1 VKMLFPLKSILTA
14 IRDLFRREQIDQ
26 DIEEELRFHLEMR
39 ALEHQARGMTDEDAR
54 REALRRFGPL
64 GHIKEICHDIRGVG
78 FMETFWQDLRFGAR
92 VLLKNRGFT
101 LVAVLTL
108 ALGIG
113 ANTAIFSIVN
123 AVVLRPLPFKDPDRI
138 VYLQGS
144 NPQRELSQ
152 NPVAP
157 PDFLDWRAQ
166 SRSFSEMAAYESTI
180 FRHTSEQGAER
191 LDGYSV
197 TANFFDLMGEK
208 PLMGR
213 TFTPEEEKPGQN
225 DVAILSETVWQ
236 RHFGADPGIVGRTI
250 KMNDRTFTVVG
261 IMRASFKFP
270 DTTAE
275 VWRPLAFNNEELQDR
290 TDYRL
295 QVIGRLRD
303 GVTFEGARSEM
314 EGIARQLEQAYPT
327 TNTGWSVF
335 IQPLHE
341 SVVGY
346 LRPAMFV
353 LLGAVFLVLL
363 ISCVNVASLLS
374 ARMTSRR
381 KEVALRTAIGA
392 TRLRILRQ
400 LLTESVLLGLIGGVC
415 GVLLAIFGVKVL
427 VAYLPP
433 FTPRVEEIGIDP
445 TVLGFTFLISILT
458 GLIFGLM
465 PAWQTTHT
473 DLNEILK
480 DSSRG
485 STGGKGQN
493 RFRSVLVVTE
503 VVLSLVLLI
512 GAGLLIRS
520 FVAMR
525 NVDPGFRAEG
535 VLVNSQL
542 VLPPQKYAEGNRGTA
557 FFKELFE
564 RVRALPGVEA
574 VGGITALP
582 LQGNSRL
589 QAYAVAG
596 RPPQPKGQ
604 EFTAVINTVGADY
617 FQTMSI
623 PLRRGRMFTERDD
636 DKAPKTVLI
645 NEALARRIFN
655 GEEALGQRLYLRG
668 GNTPYEVVGVVG
680 DAKQFNLL
688 GETSPEIFTHYLES
702 PTTFMYV
709 LARTK
714 GDPTSLAQPIRR
726 EVQAIDPDQPVGNRT
741 LSQQFENSISQPRF
755 YTLLLGLFAAVA
767 LALASVGIYGVM
779 SYMVAL
785 RTHEIGI
792 RMALGA
798 QRRDVFR
805 IVVGQGLKL
814 ALIGVVVGLGLSFLA
829 SRLLSK
835 MLFGV
840 SAVDPLTYVIIPL
853 ILTTVAVAAC
863 FIPARRATKIDPLIA
878 LRNE

>member
-1 VKMLFPLKSILTA
+1 MFSLRSFFKDLC
-14 IRDLFRREQIDQ
+14 DLFRRDRIDR
-26 DIEEELRFHLEMR
+26 DIEEEIRFHLEMR
-39 ALEHQARGMTDEDAR
+39 AQDNMAVGMSEEEAMRDAR
-54 REALRRFGPL
+54 RRFGRV
-64 GHIKEICHDIRGVG
+64 GRIKELCRELRGIG
-78 FMETFWQDLRFGAR
+78 FMETLLQDLRYGIR
-92 VLLKNRGFT
+92 VLRKNPGFT

-123 AVVLRPLPFKDPDRI
+123 AVILRPLPFKEPDRI
-138 VYLQGS
+138 MLLQGN
-144 NPQRELSQ
+144 NPQRQLEQ
-152 NPVAP
+152 FPVSP
-157 PDFLDWRAQ
+157 PDFLDWKSQ
-166 SRSFSEMAAYESTI
+166 SRSFSEMAAFESTI
-180 FRHTSEQGAER
+180 FRHTADTGAER
-191 LDGYSV
+191 LNGYSV
-197 TANFFDLMGEK
+197 SANFFDLMGEK
-208 PLMGR
+208 PLLGR
-213 TFTPEEEKPGQN
+213 VFTAEEERPGS
-225 DVAILSETVWQ
+225 DMVAVLSETVWR
-236 RHFGADPGIVGRTI
+236 RHFGADPSVVGQTV
-250 KMNDRTFTVVG
+250 KMNDRTFTVIGV
-261 IMRASFKFP
+261 MRATFKFP
-270 DTTAE
+270 DTTTE
-275 VWRPLAFNNEELQDR
+275 VWKPLAFTNEELQDR
-290 TDYRL
+290 ADYRL
-295 QVIGRLRD
+295 QVVGRLKD
-303 GVTFEGARSEM
+303 GVTEAGARAEM
-314 EGIARQLEQAYPT
+314 DAIARQLQQSYPA

-341 SVVGY
+341 SVVGF

-353 LLGAVFLVLL
+353 LLGAVFFVLL
-363 ISCVNVASLLS
+363 IACVNVASLLS
-374 ARMTSRR
+374 ARMTARR

-400 LLTESVLLGLIGGVC
+400 LLTESVMLGLVGGTC
-415 GVLLAIFGVKVL
+415 GVLLAVLGLKVL
-427 VAYLPP
+427 VSFIPP

-445 TVLGFTFLISILT
+445 TVLGFTLLISVIT

-473 DLNEILK
+473 NLNEILK

-485 STGGKGQN
+485 STGGRGQH

-525 NVDPGFRAEG
+525 NVDPGFKAEG

-542 VLPPQKYAEGNRGTA
+542 VLPPQKYAEGNRGVA

-564 RVRALPGVEA
+564 RVRALPGVES

-596 RPPQPKGQ
+596 RAPQPQGQ
-604 EFTAVINTVGADY
+604 ELTAVINTVGADY

-623 PLRRGRMFTERDD
+623 PLKRGRLFTERDD
-636 DKAPKTVLI
+636 ANGPKTVLI
-645 NEALARRIFN
+645 NETLARRIFPDH
-655 GEEALGQRLYLRG
+655 EALGERLYLRG
-668 GNTPYEVVGVVG
+668 NNTPYEIVGVVG

-688 GETSPEIFTHYLES
+688 GDTSPEIFTHYLES
-702 PTTFMYV
+702 PITFMYV

-714 GDPTSLAQPIRR
+714 GDPSSLALPIRR

-741 LSQQFENSISQPRF
+741 LAQQFESSIAQPRF
-755 YTLLLGLFAAVA
+755 YTLLLGLFAGVA
-767 LALASVGIYGVM
+767 LILATIGIYGVM
-779 SYMVAL
+779 SYMVAQ

-798 QRRDVFR
+798 QRRDVLK
-805 IVVGQGLKL
+805 IVIWQGLKL
-814 ALIGVVVGLGLSFLA
+814 AIIGVALGLGLSFLA
-829 SRLLSK
+829 TRLLSS
-835 MLFGV
+835 LLYGV
-840 SAVDPLTYVIIPL
+840 SAVDPVTFALIPL
-853 ILTTVAVAAC
+853 LLTGVAVAAC

>member
-1 VKMLFPLKSILTA
+1 MYPLKSFFKGLC
-14 IRDLFRREQIDQ
+14 DLFRRDRIDR
-26 DIEEELRFHLEMR
+26 DIEEELLFHLEMR
-39 ALEHQARGMTDEDAR
+39 AQENISRGMTPEEAMWDAR
-54 REALRRFGPL
+54 RRFGRV
-64 GHIKEICHDIRGVG
+64 GRIKELCRELRGVG
-78 FMETFWQDLRFGAR
+78 IMETLWQDLRYGIR
-92 VLLKNRGFT
+92 VLRKNPGFT
-101 LVAVLTL
+101 IVAVLTL

-123 AVVLRPLPFKDPDRI
+123 AVILSPLPFKEPDRI
-138 VYLQGS
+138 MYLQAS
-144 NPQRELSQ
+144 NQQRNLEQ
-152 NPVAP
+152 FGVTP

-166 SRSFSEMAAYESTI
+166 SKSFSEMAAYESTI
-180 FRHTSEQGAER
+180 FRHTADSGAER
-191 LDGYSV
+191 LNGYSV

-208 PLMGR
+208 PLLGR
-213 TFTPEEEKPGQN
+213 VFTAEEERPGN
-225 DVAILSETVWQ
+225 DDVAILSETVWQ
-236 RHFGADPGIVGRTI
+236 RHFGADPNIIGKPV
-250 KMNDRTFTVVG
+250 KMNDRIFTVVG
-261 IMRASFKFP
+261 VMKGAFKFP
-270 DTTAE
+270 DSLTE
-275 VWRPLAFNNEELQDR
+275 VWKPLAFNNEELQDR

-295 QVIGRLRD
+295 QVLGRLRD
-303 GVTFEGARSEM
+303 GATLEGARVEM
-314 EGIARQLEQAYPT
+314 EAIASQLQQAYPA
-327 TNTGWSVF
+327 TNTGWTVF
-335 IQPLHE
+335 MQPLQE

-353 LLGAVFLVLL
+353 LLGAVFFVLL
-363 ISCVNVASLLS
+363 IACVNVASLLS

-392 TRLRILRQ
+392 TRLRLLRQ

-415 GVLLAIFGVKVL
+415 GVLLAILGLKVL
-427 VAYLPP
+427 VSFIPP
-433 FTPRVEEIGIDP
+433 SIPRIEEIGIDP
-445 TVLGFTFLISILT
+445 TVLGFTLLISILT

-473 DLNEILK
+473 NLNEILK

-493 RFRSVLVVTE
+493 RFRNVLVVSE

-525 NVDPGFRAEG
+525 NVDPGFKAEG

-542 VLPPQKYAEGNRGTA
+542 VLPPQKYAEGNRGTE
-557 FFKELFE
+557 FFKELFQ

-589 QAYAVAG
+589 QAFDVMG
-596 RPPQPKGQ
+596 RAPQPKGQ
-604 EFTAVINTVGADY
+604 ELTAVINTVGADY

-636 DKAPKTVLI
+636 ANGPKTVLI
-645 NEALARRIFN
+645 NESLARRIFAS
-655 GEEALGQRLYLRG
+655 EEPLGQRLYLRG
-668 GNTPYEVVGVVG
+668 GNTPYEIVGVVG
-680 DAKQFNLL
+680 DTKQYSLT
-688 GETSPEIFTHYLES
+688 GDASPEIFTHYLES

-714 GDPTSLAQPIRR
+714 GDPTSLAMPIRR

-741 LSQQFENSISQPRF
+741 LAQQFENSISQPRF
-755 YTLLLGLFAAVA
+755 YTLLLGLFAVVA
-767 LALASVGIYGVM
+767 LVLATIGIYGVM
-779 SYMVAL
+779 SYMVAQ

-798 QRRDVFR
+798 QRRDVLR
-805 IVVGQGLKL
+805 IVIGQGLKL
-814 ALIGVVVGLGLSFLA
+814 AIIGVAVGLALSFLGT
-829 SRLLSK
+829 RLLSS
-835 MLFGV
+835 LLYGV
-840 SAVDPLTYVIIPL
+840 SAVDPITFAFIPL
-853 ILTTVAVAAC
+853 LLTVVAVAAC
-863 FIPARRATKIDPLIA
+863 FIPARRATRIDPLVA

>member
-1 VKMLFPLKSILTA
+1 MFPLKSFFTGL
-14 IRDLFRREQIDQ
+14 RDLFRREQIDR

-39 ALEHQARGMTDEDAR
+39 VEENLARGMTPEEAIRDAQ
-54 REALRRFGPL
+54 RRFGHL
-64 GHIKEICHDIRGVG
+64 GLIKEICHDLRGVG
-78 FMETFWQDLRFGAR
+78 FMETLWQDLRFGVR
-92 VLLKNRGFT
+92 VLWKNPGFT
-101 LVAVLTL
+101 IVAVMTL

-123 AVVLRPLPFKDPDRI
+123 AVVLRPLPYKDPDRI
-138 VYLQGS
+138 MILLGN
-144 NPQRELSQ
+144 NPQRELTQ
-152 NPVAP
+152 NAVAP

-166 SRSFSEMAAYESTI
+166 SRSFSEMAAFESTI
-180 FRHTSEQGAER
+180 FRHTAEAGAER
-191 LDGYSV
+191 LNGYSV

-208 PLMGR
+208 PLLGR
-213 TFTPEEEKPGQN
+213 VFTADEEKPGNN
-225 DVAILSETVWQ
+225 DVAILSETVWR
-236 RHFGADPGIVGRTI
+236 RHFGADPGIVGRTA
-250 KMNDRTFTVVG
+250 KMNDRVFTIVG
-261 IMRASFKFP
+261 IMRETFKFP

-275 VWRPLAFNNEELQDR
+275 VWQPLAFNSEELQDR

-295 QVIGRLRD
+295 VVVGRLKN

-314 EGIARQLEQAYPT
+314 ETISRQLEQAYPA

-335 IQPLHE
+335 MQPLQE
-341 SVVGY
+341 NLVGF
-346 LRPAMFV
+346 LRPAMFI
-353 LLGAVFLVLL
+353 LLGAVFFVLL
-363 ISCVNVASLLS
+363 IACVNVASLLS

-400 LLTESVLLGLIGGVC
+400 LLTESVLLGLIGGTF
-415 GVLLAIFGVKVL
+415 GVLLAILGVKVL
-427 VAYLPP
+427 VSFIPP
-433 FTPRVEEIGIDP
+433 SIPRVSEIGIDP
-445 TVLGFTFLISILT
+445 TVLAFTLLVSVLT

-473 DLNEILK
+473 ELNEVLK
-480 DSSRG
+480 ESSRG
-485 STGGKGQN
+485 STGGKSQA
-493 RFRSVLVVTE
+493 RFRNVLVVTE
-503 VVLSLVLLI
+503 LVLSLVLLI

-542 VLPPQKYAEGNRGTA
+542 VLPPQKYAEGNRGVA

-564 RVRALPGVEA
+564 RVKALPGVES

-596 RPPQPKGQ
+596 RPSQPQGQ
-604 EFTAVINTVGADY
+604 ELTAVINTVGADY

-636 DKAPKTVLI
+636 DKAPKTVII
-645 NEALARRIFN
+645 NETLARRIFS
-655 GEEALGQRLYLRG
+655 EQDPLGQRLYLRG

-680 DAKQFNLL
+680 DAKQFDLT
-688 GETSPEIFTHYLES
+688 GDTSPEIFTHFLES
-702 PTTFMYV
+702 PVTFMYV

-714 GDPTSLAQPIRR
+714 GDPTSLAMPIRR

-741 LSQQFENSISQPRF
+741 LTQQFESSISQPRF
-755 YTLLLGLFAAVA
+755 YALLLGLFAAVA
-767 LALASVGIYGVM
+767 LILASIGIYGVM
-779 SYMVAL
+779 SYMVAQ

-814 ALIGVVVGLGLSFLA
+814 ALVGVGVGLGLSFLA
-829 SRLLSK
+829 SRLLSSL
-835 MLFGV
+835 LFGV
-840 SAVDPLTYVIIPL
+840 SALDPTTYVIIPL
-853 ILTTVAVAAC
+853 ILTGVAAAAC

>member
-1 VKMLFPLKSILTA
+1 
-14 IRDLFRREQIDQ
+14 
-26 DIEEELRFHLEMR
+26 
-39 ALEHQARGMTDEDAR
+39 
-54 REALRRFGPL
+54 
-64 GHIKEICHDIRGVG
+64 
-78 FMETFWQDLRFGAR
+78 
-92 VLLKNRGFT
+92 
-101 LVAVLTL
+101 
-108 ALGIG
+108 
-113 ANTAIFSIVN
+113 
-123 AVVLRPLPFKDPDRI
+123 
-138 VYLQGS
+138 
-144 NPQRELSQ
+144 
-152 NPVAP
+152 
-157 PDFLDWRAQ
+157 
-166 SRSFSEMAAYESTI
+166 
-180 FRHTSEQGAER
+180 
-191 LDGYSV
+191 
-197 TANFFDLMGEK
+197 
-208 PLMGR
+208 
-213 TFTPEEEKPGQN
+213 
-225 DVAILSETVWQ
+225 
-236 RHFGADPGIVGRTI
+236 
-250 KMNDRTFTVVG
+250 
-261 IMRASFKFP
+261 
-270 DTTAE
+270 
-275 VWRPLAFNNEELQDR
+275 
-290 TDYRL
+290 
-295 QVIGRLRD
+295 
-303 GVTFEGARSEM
+303 
-314 EGIARQLEQAYPT
+314 
-327 TNTGWSVF
+327 
-335 IQPLHE
+335 
-341 SVVGY
+341 
-346 LRPAMFV
+346 
-353 LLGAVFLVLL
+353 
-363 ISCVNVASLLS
+363 
-374 ARMTSRR
+374 
-381 KEVALRTAIGA
+381 
-392 TRLRILRQ
+392 
-400 LLTESVLLGLIGGVC
+400 
-415 GVLLAIFGVKVL
+415 
-427 VAYLPP
+427 
-433 FTPRVEEIGIDP
+433 
-445 TVLGFTFLISILT
+445 VLGFTFLISILT

-485 STGGKGQN
+485 STGGRGQS

-525 NVDPGFRAEG
+525 NVDPGFKAEG

-564 RVRALPGVEA
+564 RVRALPGVES

-596 RPPQPKGQ
+596 RPPQPQGQ
-604 EFTAVINTVGADY
+604 EFTAVINTVAADY

-645 NEALARRIFN
+645 NESLARRIFN

-741 LSQQFENSISQPRF
+741 LTQQFESSISQPRF
-755 YTLLLGLFAAVA
+755 YTLLLGMFAALA

-779 SYMVAL
+779 SYMVAQ

-798 QRRDVFR
+798 QRLDVFR

-814 ALIGVVVGLGLSFLA
+814 ALIGVVVGLGLSLLA
-829 SRLLSK
+829 TRLLSQ

-840 SAVDPLTYVIIPL
+840 SALDPLTYVIIPL
-853 ILTTVAVAAC
+853 ILTSVAVAAC
-863 FIPARRATKIDPLIA
+863 FIPARRATRIDPLIA